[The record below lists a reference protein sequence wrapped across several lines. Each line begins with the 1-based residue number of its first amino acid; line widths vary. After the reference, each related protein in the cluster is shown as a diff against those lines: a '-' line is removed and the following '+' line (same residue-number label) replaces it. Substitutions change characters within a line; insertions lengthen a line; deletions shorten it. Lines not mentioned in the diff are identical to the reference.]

1 MAKDLSGI
9 PQSCPFIDNAIDTI
23 VMAEKYLDTLED
35 DEAGNISYALCR
47 IYHGR
52 NSDLE
57 KARAIHDELRSY
69 ASNLNEQL
77 NQANTDAEY
86 YETQYNEALNVI
98 EDLNQQ
104 INEFKN
110 NLCTT

>member
-1 MAKDLSGI
+1 MGKDLSGI
-9 PQSCPFIDNAIDTI
+9 PHSCPFIDSAIDAI
-23 VMAEKYLDTLED
+23 VMAEKYLGALED
-35 DEAGNISYALCR
+35 DEADNISYALCR

-69 ASNLNEQL
+69 ASNLNDQL
-77 NQANTDAEY
+77 NQANSDAEY

-98 EDLNQQ
+98 EDLKQQ
-104 INEFKN
+104 LKELQTNE
-110 NLCTT
+110 